1 MMKNKTLGLTQLA
14 KESNVNLQTVRY
26 YLREGLI
33 SPHTDEFGK
42 KLFTAEHIK
51 QIKFIK
57 QSQSVG
63 FSLSEIHEI
72 LNMRLH
78 KKSNCSPIKKKIHE
92 KTHEVSEKITQL
104 KNILKLLKSFEDKCD
119 GHENS
124 GHCSIIE
131 EISKLKI

>member
-1 MMKNKTLGLTQLA
+1 MTKNKTLGLTQLA

-42 KLFTAEHIK
+42 KLFAPEHIK

-63 FSLSEIHEI
+63 FSLNEIHEI

-78 KKSNCSPIKKKIHE
+78 KKSNCLPIKKKIHE

-104 KNILKLLKSFEDKCD
+104 KSILKLLKSFEDKCD
-119 GHENS
+119 GHESS